1 MQVGMWRLSAV
12 RHKAR
17 PDRSNLEEFKFKRR
31 EQEKELRQA
40 RRNKQLVSK
49 RHLQEDEEE
58 EEEDGAMDTAGS
70 LLSKEQVVELF
81 RCIQH
86 SGEERVNHLRAL
98 KKALRT
104 QETQLIFIKLENSM
118 QVLVGLLSGSNALWQ
133 LEAAHCLFQL
143 SHSPN
148 PAAGTACLPATPYLL
163 TYLSGQSDRFTEL
176 CLYTLGN
183 LCAECEAVREKL
195 LAQGIVPALAS
206 CLQRHNLAVV
216 EAAGFTLSQLLQAKD
231 AAANIVPLVLASGLT
246 LHLLAALMPV
256 PEYGMGAAIE
266 CAWCLHYLVCSNVDD
281 ATLSAQ
287 GVVSKCSSLLITLG
301 GAVATGNTEEGV
313 ELLVWPLLRSLG
325 NLLSGCGSGGLQAQ
339 LRDSR
344 LLPALCVLAQA
355 FLKPRPALA
364 RESLWVLNNLTAG
377 SGVFCSAVLF
387 LNLVPALVQLLPFS
401 QGINCMVLQVLGNIA
416 HQGTEYCTRLN
427 GAGLLPALSATL
439 KMADPEV
446 VTLSLEVLAM
456 MLASSSEVAEDF
468 TKLMGLPLLEAIQY
482 NSQGEMRL
490 RASYILD
497 HYLTSHSQVKVD
509 TPAL

>member
-1 MQVGMWRLSAV
+1 MM
-12 RHKAR
+12 
-17 PDRSNLEEFKFKRR
+17 RR
-31 EQEKELRQA
+31 KTG
-40 RRNKQLVSK
+40 S
-49 RHLQEDEEE
+49 
-58 EEEDGAMDTAGS
+58 MDTAAN

-81 RCIQH
+81 RRVQH

-98 KKALRT
+98 RKVLRT
-104 QETQLIFIKLENSM
+104 PETQLIFIKLENSV
-118 QVLVGLLSGSNALWQ
+118 QVLVGLLSGSNAHCQ

-143 SHSPN
+143 SHSPY
-148 PAAGTACLPATPYLL
+148 PAAGPACLPATPYLL
-163 TYLSGQSDRFTEL
+163 TYLSGQSDKFTEL

-183 LCAECEAVREKL
+183 LCAESEVVREKL
-195 LAQGIVPALAS
+195 LAQGIVPALAT

-231 AAANIVPLVLASGLT
+231 AAANVVPLVLASGLT
-246 LHLLAALMPV
+246 LHLLVALQPD

-281 ATLSAQ
+281 ETLSAQ
-287 GVVSKCSSLLITLG
+287 GAVSKCSSLLVTLG

-325 NLLSGCGSGGLQAQ
+325 NLLSGCGPESLQAH

-344 LLPALCVLAQA
+344 LLPALCVLAEA
-355 FLKPRPALA
+355 FLKPHPALA

-377 SGVFCSAVLF
+377 SGVFCTAALF
-387 LNLVPALVQLLPFS
+387 LNLVPALIQLLPFS
-401 QGINCMVLQVLGNIA
+401 KGINCMALQVLGNIA
-416 HQGTEYCTRLN
+416 HQGTEYCAQLTQ
-427 GAGLLPALSATL
+427 GGLLPALCATL

-446 VTLSLEVLAM
+446 VTVSLEVLIM
-456 MLASSSEVAEDF
+456 MLASSSEVAEEF
-468 TKLMGLPLLEAIQY
+468 TNLMGLHLLEAIQY

-497 HYLTSHSQVKVD
+497 HYLTSHCQVKVD